1 MTTATEG
8 PFHQNPCSRVS
19 GQRSVAGLTS
29 KGSERASL
37 AKIGKNSV
45 LYLINECYVPLCKVQ
60 TRLKLKTGLLRRL
73 KKAGVADPAFFERK
87 ASHGRRFPK
96 IHDRARTLI

>member
-8 PFHQNPCSRVS
+8 QFNQNPSSLVS

-37 AKIGKNSV
+37 AKIGKNSWS
-45 LYLINECYVPLCKVQ
+45 
-60 TRLKLKTGLLRRL
+60 RRSTSSMSVMCHSV
-73 KKAGVADPAFFERK
+73 KSKRDSNSRQGSFE
-87 ASHGRRFPK
+87 
-96 IHDRARTLI
+96 D